1 MTPTRSLVFSSL
13 VAAAGLAGCTRH
25 SSSAEQ
31 PPVPVKVHTVESG
44 AGGPS
49 TRYSAAVLPA
59 VQVDVAYKVTGY
71 VDSLAQVRMPDG
83 TTRAIQEGDRVSP
96 GMMLARIRSEDYTQR
111 LAEAVANQAD
121 ARASEV
127 VAEADHK
134 RTAFLAEQDAVSGSE
149 LDNQRARKD
158 SAIAR
163 RVGADA
169 KVAEAR
175 TALHDTVLT
184 SPIEGVVVKKRVEV
198 GSFVSGGTVAFTV
211 ANMHSVKVVFAVPD
225 VMVNTLQVG
234 SPITIRADAIGG
246 SFRGSITRV
255 DPSAD
260 AKSRTFEVEATIPNA
275 DGRLKA
281 GMVAAVGLGGETAP
295 MVATRV
301 TLPLSSLVRP
311 GAGSR
316 GFAVYQ
322 LNESE
327 GRTRVALRQVQL
339 GELVDDR
346 VIVREGLAS
355 GDRVVTLGAALL
367 HDGDAVH
374 VIP

>member
-1 MTPTRSLVFSSL
+1 MTPTRLLVFSSL

-25 SSSAEQ
+25 PASTGQ
-31 PPVPVKVHTVESG
+31 PLVPVKVQTVESG
-44 AGGPS
+44 AGGVS

-59 VQVDVAYKVTGY
+59 VQVDVAFKVTGY
-71 VDSLAQVRMPDG
+71 VDSLAQVKLPDG
-83 TTRAIQEGDRVSP
+83 TTRAIQEGDRVTP
-96 GMMLARIRSEDYTQR
+96 GTMLARIRSEDYSQR

-121 ARASEV
+121 ARAAEV

-134 RTAFLAEQDAVSGSE
+134 RTAFLAEQDAVSGSD

-175 TALHDTVLT
+175 TALRDCVLT
-184 SPIEGVVVKKRVEV
+184 SPIEGVVVKKRIET

-211 ANMHSVKVVFAVPD
+211 ADMRTVKVVFAVPD
-225 VMVNTLQVG
+225 VMVNTVHAG
-234 SPITIRADAIGG
+234 SPIAIRADAVGN
-246 SFRGSITRV
+246 FRGSITRV

-260 AKSRTFEVEATIPNA
+260 AKSRTFEVEASVPNA
-275 DGRLKA
+275 DGKLKA
-281 GMVAAVGLGGETAP
+281 GMVASVGLAAEAP
-295 MVATRV
+295 AKVQV

-311 GAGSR
+311 GASSR

-322 LNESE
+322 LHESD

-339 GELVDDR
+339 GELVNDR

-355 GDRVVTLGAALL
+355 GERVVTLGAALL
-367 HDGDAVH
+367 HDGDAVS

>member
-13 VAAAGLAGCTRH
+13 VAAAGLAGCTRQAA
-25 SSSAEQ
+25 STEK

-44 AGGPS
+44 AGGAS

-59 VQVDVAYKVTGY
+59 VQVDVAFKVTGY
-71 VDSLAQVRMPDG
+71 VDVLAQVKLPDG
-83 TTRAIQEGDRVSP
+83 TTRPIQEGDRVTP

-134 RTAFLAEQDAVSGSE
+134 RTAFLAEQDAVSGSD

-158 SAIAR
+158 SAVAR

-175 TALHDTVLT
+175 TALRDCVLT

-198 GSFVSGGTVAFTV
+198 GSFVTGGTVAFTV
-211 ANMHSVKVVFAVPD
+211 ADMRTVKVVFAVPD
-225 VMVNTLQVG
+225 VMVNTLHGG
-234 SPITIRADAIGG
+234 SPVGIRADAVGDIG
-246 SFRGSITRV
+246 GSITRI

-260 AKSRTFEVEATIPNA
+260 AKSRTFEVEASIPNA

-281 GMVAAVGLGGETAP
+281 GMVASVGLNGEPTAAAAR
-295 MVATRV
+295 VA
-301 TLPLSSLVRP
+301 LPLSSLVRP
-311 GAGSR
+311 GPDSR

-322 LNESE
+322 VQESD

-339 GELVDDR
+339 AELVGDR
-346 VIVREGLAS
+346 VMVREGLAS

-367 HDGDAVH
+367 HDGDPVR

>member
-1 MTPTRSLVFSSL
+1 MNRTRFLLFSSL
-13 VAAAGLAGCTRH
+13 VAAAGLAGCTRA
-25 SSSAEQ
+25 SASTA
-31 PPVPVKVHTVESG
+31 PSPVPVKVHTVE
-44 AGGPS
+44 AGPNGGN
-49 TRYSAAVLPA
+49 TRFSAAVLPA
-59 VQVDVAYKVTGY
+59 VQVDVAFKVTGY
-71 VDSLAQVRMPDG
+71 VDGLAQVRLPDG
-83 TTRAIQEGDRVSP
+83 TTRPIQEGDRVTP
-96 GMMLARIRSEDYTQR
+96 GMMLARIRSEDYSQR
-111 LAEAVANQAD
+111 LAEAVASQAD

-127 VAEADHK
+127 VAAADHK

-175 TALHDTVLT
+175 TALRDCTLT
-184 SPIEGVVVKKRVEV
+184 SPIEGVVVKKRLEV
-198 GSFVSGGTVAFTV
+198 GSFASGGTVAFTV
-211 ANMHSVKVVFAVPD
+211 ADMRTVKVVFAVPD

-234 SPITIRADAIGG
+234 SPLAIRADAVGG

-260 AKSRTFEVEATIPNA
+260 AKSRTFEVEASIPNA
-275 DGRLKA
+275 DGKLKA
-281 GMVAAVGLGGETAP
+281 GMVASVGVGGEP
-295 MVATRV
+295 SNVRV
-301 TLPLSSLVRP
+301 SLPLTSLVRP

-322 LNESE
+322 VSESE

-339 GELVDDR
+339 GELVHDR
-346 VIVREGLAS
+346 VIVREGLNS

-367 HDGDAVH
+367 HDGDTVS

>member
-260 AKSRTFEVEATIPNA
+260 AKSRTFEVEASIPNA
-275 DGRLKA
+275 DGKLKA
-281 GMVAAVGLGGETAP
+281 GMVASVGVAGESVPANVR
-295 MVATRV
+295 VA
-301 TLPLSSLVRP
+301 LPLSSLVRP
-311 GAGSR
+311 GADSR

-322 LNESE
+322 VQETE

-339 GELVDDR
+339 AELVGDR
-346 VIVREGLAS
+346 VMVRDGLSS

-367 HDGDAVH
+367 HDGDAVR

>member
-1 MTPTRSLVFSSL
+1 MNPTRSLVFSSL

-25 SSSAEQ
+25 SSPTEH
-31 PPVPVKVHTVESG
+31 PPVPVKVQTVESG
-44 AGGPS
+44 AGGAS

-83 TTRAIQEGDRVSP
+83 MTRCIQEGDRVTP

-127 VAEADHK
+127 VAEAEHK

-175 TALHDTVLT
+175 TSLRDTVLT
-184 SPIEGVVVKKRVEV
+184 SPIEGVVVKKRVEI

-211 ANMHSVKVVFAVPD
+211 ADMRTVKVVFAVPD
-225 VMVNTLQVG
+225 VMVNTLHVG
-234 SPITIRADAIGG
+234 SPISIRADAIGG
-246 SFRGSITRV
+246 TFRGSITRV

-260 AKSRTFEVEATIPNA
+260 AKSRTFEVEASIPNA
-275 DGRLKA
+275 DGKLKA
-281 GMVAAVGLGGETAP
+281 GMVASVSVASETAP
-295 MVATRV
+295 VNVRVA
-301 TLPLSSLVRP
+301 LPLSSLVRP

-322 LNESE
+322 VHESE
-327 GRTRVALRQVQL
+327 GRARVALRQVQL
-339 GELVDDR
+339 AELVGDR
-346 VIVREGLAS
+346 VMVREGLAS
-355 GDRVVTLGAALL
+355 GDQVVTLGAALL
-367 HDGDAVH
+367 HDGDAVR

>member
-1 MTPTRSLVFSSL
+1 MTRTRLLVFSSL
-13 VAAAGLAGCTRH
+13 VAAAGLAGCSRH
-25 SSSAEQ
+25 PASTQQA
-31 PPVPVKVHTVESG
+31 PVPVKVHAVESG
-44 AGGPS
+44 AGGTS

-59 VQVDVAYKVTGY
+59 VQVDVAFKVTGY
-71 VDSLAQVRMPDG
+71 VDALAQVRLPDG
-83 TTRAIQEGDRVSP
+83 TTRPIQEGDRVTP
-96 GMMLARIRSEDYTQR
+96 GMMLARIRSEDYSQR

-121 ARASEV
+121 ARAAEV

-134 RTAFLAEQDAVSGSE
+134 RTAFLAEQDAVSGSD

-158 SAIAR
+158 SAVAR

-175 TALHDTVLT
+175 TALRDCVLT
-184 SPIEGVVVKKRVEV
+184 SPIEGVVVKKRMEV
-198 GSFVSGGTVAFTV
+198 GSFASAGTVAFTV
-211 ANMHSVKVVFAVPD
+211 ADMRSVKVVFAVPD
-225 VMVNTLQVG
+225 VMVNAVHVG
-234 SPITIRADAIGG
+234 HAIAIRADAVG

-260 AKSRTFEVEATIPNA
+260 AKSRTFEVEASVPNA
-275 DGRLKA
+275 DGKLKA
-281 GMVAAVGLGGETAP
+281 GMVASVGVGGESSPPANRI
-295 MVATRV
+295 A
-301 TLPLSSLVRP
+301 LPLSSLVRP
-311 GAGSR
+311 GADSR

-322 LNESE
+322 VQDSE

-339 GELVDDR
+339 AELVGDR
-346 VIVREGLAS
+346 VMVREGVAA

-367 HDGDAVH
+367 HDGDAVR

>member
-1 MTPTRSLVFSSL
+1 
-13 VAAAGLAGCTRH
+13 
-25 SSSAEQ
+25 
-31 PPVPVKVHTVESG
+31 VPVKVHTVESG
-44 AGGPS
+44 AGGAS
-49 TRYSAAVLPA
+49 TRYSAAILPA
-59 VQVDVAYKVTGY
+59 VQVDVAYKVNGY
-71 VDSLAQVRMPDG
+71 VEALAQVRMPDG
-83 TTRAIQEGDRVSP
+83 TTRPIQEGDRVAP
-96 GMMLARIRSEDYTQR
+96 GMMLARIRTEDYTQR

-175 TALHDTVLT
+175 TALRDTVLT

-198 GSFVSGGTVAFTV
+198 GSYVSGGTVAFTV
-211 ANMHSVKVVFAVPD
+211 ADMRTVKVVFAVPD
-225 VMVNTLQVG
+225 VMVNTLHAG
-234 SPITIRADAIGG
+234 SPLSIRADAVG
-246 SFRGSITRV
+246 SVFRGSITRV

-260 AKSRTFEVEATIPNA
+260 AKSRTFEVEASIANA

-281 GMVAAVGLGGETAP
+281 GMVASVGLGGEVSPA
-295 MVATRV
+295 ATRV
-301 TLPLSSLVRP
+301 ALPLSSLVRP
-311 GAGSR
+311 GADSR

-322 LNESE
+322 VQESE
-327 GRTRVALRQVQL
+327 GRARVALRQVQL
-339 GELVDDR
+339 AELVGDR
-346 VIVREGLAS
+346 VMVREGLAS

-367 HDGDAVH
+367 HDGDAVR

>member
-1 MTPTRSLVFSSL
+1 MTPTRSLVFFSL
-13 VAAAGLAGCTRH
+13 VAAAGLSGCSRH
-25 SSSAEQ
+25 PASTEQ
-31 PPVPVKVHTVESG
+31 PPVPVKVQTVESG
-44 AGGPS
+44 AGGAS

-59 VQVDVAYKVTGY
+59 VQVDLAFKVTGY
-71 VDSLAQVRMPDG
+71 VDALAQVRLPDG
-83 TTRAIQEGDRVSP
+83 TTRPIQEGDRVTP
-96 GMMLARIRSEDYTQR
+96 GMMLARVRSEDYSQR

-121 ARASEV
+121 ARAAEL

-134 RTAFLAEQDAVSGSE
+134 RTAFLAEQDAVSGSD

-158 SAIAR
+158 SAVAR

-175 TALHDTVLT
+175 TALRDTVLT
-184 SPIEGVVVKKRVEV
+184 SPIEGVVVKKRVEI
-198 GSFVSGGTVAFTV
+198 GSYVSGGTVAFTV
-211 ANMHSVKVVFAVPD
+211 ADMRTVKVVFAVPD

-234 SPITIRADAIGG
+234 SPIGIRADAVG

-260 AKSRTFEVEATIPNA
+260 VKSRTFEVEASIPNA

-281 GMVAAVGLGGETAP
+281 GMVASVGLNGEHSAG
-295 MVATRV
+295 ATRV
-301 TLPLSSLVRP
+301 ALPLSSLVRP
-311 GAGSR
+311 GADSR

-322 LNESE
+322 VQEAD

-339 GELVDDR
+339 AELVGDR
-346 VIVREGLAS
+346 VMVRDGLTS

-367 HDGDAVH
+367 HDGDVVR

>member
-1 MTPTRSLVFSSL
+1 MNRTRSLVFSSL
-13 VAAAGLAGCTRH
+13 VAAAGLSGCTRH
-25 SSSAEQ
+25 SSSTEH
-31 PPVPVKVHTVESG
+31 PPVPVKIHTVESG
-44 AGGPS
+44 AGGAS

-71 VDSLAQVRMPDG
+71 VEALAQVRLPDG
-83 TTRAIQEGDRVSP
+83 STRAIQEGDRVTP
-96 GMMLARIRSEDYTQR
+96 GMMLARIRSEDYTQK

-127 VAEADHK
+127 VAAADHK

-175 TALHDTVLT
+175 TALRDTVLT
-184 SPIEGVVVKKRVEV
+184 SPIEGVVVKKRIEV
-198 GSFVSGGTVAFTV
+198 GSFMSGGTVAFTV
-211 ANMHSVKVVFAVPD
+211 ADMRTVKVVFAVPD
-225 VMVNTLQVG
+225 VMVNTLHVG
-234 SPITIRADAIGG
+234 SPISIRADAVGG
-246 SFRGSITRV
+246 VFRGSITRV

-260 AKSRTFEVEATIPNA
+260 AKSRTFEVEASIPNA
-275 DGRLKA
+275 DGKLKS
-281 GMVAAVGLGGETAP
+281 GMVASVGVAGETAP
-295 MVATRV
+295 AAVRIA
-301 TLPLSSLVRP
+301 LPLSSLVRP
-311 GAGSR
+311 GADSR

-322 LNESE
+322 VQESE
-327 GRTRVALRQVQL
+327 GRTHVALRQVQL
-339 GELVDDR
+339 AELVGDR
-346 VIVREGLAS
+346 VMVREGLSA

-367 HDGDAVH
+367 HDGDAIR

>member
-31 PPVPVKVHTVESG
+31 PPVPVKVHTVETG

-83 TTRAIQEGDRVSP
+83 TTRNIQEGDRVTP

-111 LAEAVANQAD
+111 LAEAAANQAD

-127 VAEADHK
+127 VAEAEHK

-175 TALHDTVLT
+175 TALRDTVLT

-198 GSFVSGGTVAFTV
+198 GSYVSGGTVAFTV
-211 ANMHSVKVVFAVPD
+211 ADMRSVKVVFAVPD
-225 VMVNTLQVG
+225 VMVNSLQIS
-234 SPITIRADAIGG
+234 SPIGIRADAVG

-260 AKSRTFEVEATIPNA
+260 VKSRTFEVEASIPNT

-281 GMVAAVGLGGETAP
+281 GMVASVGLNGEASAAGAR
-295 MVATRV
+295 VA
-301 TLPLSSLVRP
+301 LPLSSLVRP
-311 GAGSR
+311 GADSR
-316 GFAVYQ
+316 GF
-322 LNESE
+322 
-327 GRTRVALRQVQL
+327 
-339 GELVDDR
+339 
-346 VIVREGLAS
+346 
-355 GDRVVTLGAALL
+355 
-367 HDGDAVH
+367 
-374 VIP
+374 

>member
-49 TRYSAAVLPA
+49 TRYSASVLPA

-260 AKSRTFEVEATIPNA
+260 AKSRTFEVEASIPNA
-275 DGRLKA
+275 DGKLKA
-281 GMVAAVGLGGETAP
+281 GMIASVGLGSEP
-295 MVATRV
+295 SNVQV

-311 GAGSR
+311 GASSR

-322 LNESE
+322 VQESE
-327 GRTRVALRQVQL
+327 GRARVALRQVQL
-339 GELVDDR
+339 GELVNDR
-346 VIVREGLAS
+346 VIVRGGLAS
-355 GDRVVTLGAALL
+355 GDQVVTLGAALL
-367 HDGDAVH
+367 HDGDAVS

>member
-1 MTPTRSLVFSSL
+1 MNRTRSLVFSSL
-13 VAAAGLAGCTRH
+13 VATAGLAGCNRH
-25 SSSAEQ
+25 PSTTEHPA
-31 PPVPVKVHTVESG
+31 VPVKVHTVESG
-44 AGGPS
+44 SGGAS

-71 VDSLAQVRMPDG
+71 VDALAQVRMPDG
-83 TTRAIQEGDRVSP
+83 TTRAIQEGDRVTP
-96 GMMLARIRSEDYTQR
+96 GTMLARIRSEDYTQR

-175 TALHDTVLT
+175 TALRDTVLT
-184 SPIEGVVVKKRVEV
+184 SPIEGVVVKKRIEV
-198 GSFVSGGTVAFTV
+198 GSYVSGGTVAFTV
-211 ANMHSVKVVFAVPD
+211 ADMRTVKVVFAVPD
-225 VMVNTLQVG
+225 VMVNALHVG
-234 SPITIRADAIGG
+234 SPISIRADAIGG
-246 SFRGSITRV
+246 TFRGSITRV

-260 AKSRTFEVEATIPNA
+260 AKSRTFEVEATIPNG
-275 DGRLKA
+275 DGKLKA
-281 GMVAAVGLGGETAP
+281 GMVASVGVGGEAP
-295 MVATRV
+295 AANVRVA
-301 TLPLSSLVRP
+301 LPLSSLVRP
-311 GAGSR
+311 GADSR

-322 LNESE
+322 VQEAD

-339 GELVDDR
+339 AELVGDR
-346 VIVREGLAS
+346 VMVRDGLSS

-367 HDGDAVH
+367 HDGDAVR

>member
-1 MTPTRSLVFSSL
+1 MTPTRILVFSSL
-13 VAAAGLAGCTRH
+13 VAAAGLAGCSRH
-25 SSSAEQ
+25 PASTAQ

-44 AGGPS
+44 AGGTS

-59 VQVDVAYKVTGY
+59 VQVEVAFKVTGY
-71 VDSLAQVRMPDG
+71 VDALAQVRLPDG
-83 TTRAIQEGDRVSP
+83 TTRPIQEGDRVTP
-96 GMMLARIRSEDYTQR
+96 GMMLARIRSEDYSQR

-121 ARASEV
+121 ARAAEV

-134 RTAFLAEQDAVSGSE
+134 RTAFLAEQDAVSGSD

-158 SAIAR
+158 SAVAR
-163 RVGADA
+163 RGGADA

-175 TALHDTVLT
+175 TALRDCVLT

-198 GSFVSGGTVAFTV
+198 GSFVSGGSVAFTV
-211 ANMHSVKVVFAVPD
+211 ADMRTVKVVFAVPD
-225 VMVNTLQVG
+225 VMVNTLHVG
-234 SPITIRADAIGG
+234 SSVAIRADAVG
-246 SFRGSITRV
+246 SFRGAITRI

-260 AKSRTFEVEATIPNA
+260 AKSRTFEVEASVPNS
-275 DGRLKA
+275 DGKLKA
-281 GMVAAVGLGGETAP
+281 GMVASVGLGGESAP
-295 MVATRV
+295 APARV

-311 GAGSR
+311 GADSR

-322 LNESE
+322 VQESE
-327 GRTRVALRQVQL
+327 RRARVALRQVQL
-339 GELVDDR
+339 AELVGDR
-346 VIVREGLAS
+346 VIVRDGLGS

-367 HDGDAVH
+367 HDGDAVR

>member
-13 VAAAGLAGCTRH
+13 VAAAGLAGCTRQAA
-25 SSSAEQ
+25 STEK

-44 AGGPS
+44 AGGAS

-59 VQVDVAYKVTGY
+59 VQVDVAFKVTGY
-71 VDSLAQVRMPDG
+71 VDVLAQVKLPDG
-83 TTRAIQEGDRVSP
+83 TTRPIQEGDRVTP

-134 RTAFLAEQDAVSGSE
+134 RTAFLAEQDAVSGSD

-158 SAIAR
+158 SAVAR

-175 TALHDTVLT
+175 TALRDCVLT

-198 GSFVSGGTVAFTV
+198 GSFVTGGTVAFTV
-211 ANMHSVKVVFAVPD
+211 ADMRTVKVVFAVPD
-225 VMVNTLQVG
+225 VMVNTLHGG
-234 SPITIRADAIGG
+234 SPVGIRADAVGDIG
-246 SFRGSITRV
+246 GSITRI

-260 AKSRTFEVEATIPNA
+260 AKSRTFEVEASIPNA

-281 GMVAAVGLGGETAP
+281 GMVASVGLGGESP
-295 MVATRV
+295 SDVRI
-301 TLPLSSLVRP
+301 TLPLGSLVRP
-311 GAGSR
+311 GAGGH

-322 LNESE
+322 VQERE

-339 GELVDDR
+339 GELVNDR

-355 GDRVVTLGAALL
+355 GDRVVTLGASLL
-367 HDGDAVH
+367 HDGDAIR